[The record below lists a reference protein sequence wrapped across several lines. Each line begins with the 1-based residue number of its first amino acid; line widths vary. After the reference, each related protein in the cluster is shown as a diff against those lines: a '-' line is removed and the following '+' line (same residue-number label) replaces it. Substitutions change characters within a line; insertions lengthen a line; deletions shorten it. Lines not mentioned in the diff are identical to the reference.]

1 MSRIVFDIKTGQQVV
16 VPLTPEEEADAVSRT
31 AAEQAEQTARA
42 AEMEKASR
50 QQKALEAL
58 PEILA
63 YIAAKADAPASVKDK
78 AAELEA
84 VKPK

>member
-1 MSRIVFDIKTGQQVV
+1 MSRIVFDLKTGQQVV
-16 VPLTPEEEADAVSRT
+16 VPMTPEEEADAVART

-58 PEILA
+58 PEIIA
-63 YIAAKADAPASVKDK
+63 YIAAKSDAPVSVKAK

-84 VKPK
+84 VKLK